1 MDVGLV
7 CDGCSAFNELGAAT
21 CIRCQQGMSLDSDL
35 PQDQLS
41 GAKAP
46 HAAIVD
52 ASQGQNCSMCGAMIA
67 GGNRFCGACGN
78 PIAEA
83 VPAPAPVPEA
93 DPRSEGTSKRT
104 LFFSSIQAAK
114 AKLVLI
120 KGEGIDGES
129 YGLAGSEH
137 RIGRS
142 DADIVF
148 DEDQYLSPTHAN
160 FFYVAGRLLVRDED
174 SLNGV
179 YLRIRG
185 TRPINFNDFFLVG
198 EQVMQVRPVSVD
210 PTLRPKEDGTYL
222 YSSPTHA
229 ARLEL
234 AQVLNGGGEGLSLV
248 AQNDSVSLGREDNDI
263 NFPDDPF
270 ISGHHAQVELQED
283 VLTLTDLG
291 SKNGT
296 FIRITKETPLE
307 HGDYVFMGQQL
318 LRVEIV

>member
-7 CDGCSAFNELGAAT
+7 CDACSAFNELGAPS
-21 CIRCQQGMSLDSDL
+21 CVGCQQTISLDGDSAASAPAAASDAGG
-35 PQDQLS
+35 DQTC
-41 GAKAP
+41 P
-46 HAAIVD
+46 VCAATV
-52 ASQGQNCSMCGAMIA
+52 AS
-67 GGNRFCGACGN
+67 GNRFCGACGS
-78 PIAEA
+78 PVGAA
-83 VPAPAPVPEA
+83 AAAPAAAAPASVS
-93 DPRSEGTSKRT
+93 RSEGGGGGKRT

-129 YGLAGSEH
+129 YALAGDDH

-142 DADIVF
+142 DADIIF
-148 DEDQYLSPTHAN
+148 DEDEYLSPLHAN
-160 FFYVAGRLLVRDED
+160 FFYVQGKLLVRDEG

-185 TRPINFNDFFLVG
+185 MRPIDFNDFFLVG
-198 EQVMQVRPVSVD
+198 EQVLQVRPVSVD
-210 PTLRPKEDGTYL
+210 PTLKPKDDGTYL
-222 YSSPTHA
+222 YSSPTKA
-229 ARLEL
+229 SRLEI
-234 AQVLNGGGEGLSLV
+234 AQVLNGGAEGLSLV
-248 AQNDSVSLGREDNDI
+248 AQGEAITLGREDNDI

-270 ISGHHAQVELQED
+270 ISGNHARVELQGDE
-283 VLTLTDLG
+283 LTLTDLG

-296 FIRITKETPLE
+296 FIRITKETPLV

>member
-7 CDGCSAFNELGAAT
+7 CDACSAFNELGATNCA
-21 CIRCQQGMSLDSDL
+21 RCQGGISLD
-35 PQDQLS
+35 
-41 GAKAP
+41 AP
-46 HAAIVD
+46 HETAAEAKPAGDNSCPV
-52 ASQGQNCSMCGAMIA
+52 CSSPVAA
-67 GGNRFCGACGN
+67 GNSFCGSCGS
-78 PIAEA
+78 PMGAPAA
-83 VPAPAPVPEA
+83 VPTAAAQPGG
-93 DPRSEGTSKRT
+93 RSEKSGKRT

-129 YGLAGSEH
+129 YALAGDDH

-142 DADIVF
+142 DADILF
-148 DEDQYLSPTHAN
+148 DEDQFLSPLHAN
-160 FFYVAGRLLVRDED
+160 FFYVAGKLLVRDEG

-185 TRPINFNDFFLVG
+185 AHPIDFNDFFLVG
-198 EQVMQVRPVSVD
+198 EQVLQVRPVSVD
-210 PTLRPKEDGTYL
+210 GTLRPKDDGTYL
-222 YSSPTHA
+222 YASPCKPA
-229 ARLEL
+229 SLEIS
-234 AQVLNGGGEGLSLV
+234 QVLHGGAEGLSMV
-248 AQNDSVSLGREDNDI
+248 AQNDSISLGREANDI

-270 ISGHHAQVELQED
+270 ISGNHAQVDLQGET
-283 VLTLTDLG
+283 LTLTDLN

-296 FIRITKETPLE
+296 FIRITKETPLV